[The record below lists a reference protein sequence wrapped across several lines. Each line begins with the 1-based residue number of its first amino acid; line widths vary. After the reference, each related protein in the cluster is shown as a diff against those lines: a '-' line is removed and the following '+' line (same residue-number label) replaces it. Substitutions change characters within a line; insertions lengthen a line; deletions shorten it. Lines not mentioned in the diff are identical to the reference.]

1 VQAADEK
8 EKGFADHFII
18 RPLKDNVEVSPAPV
32 SRFAPRTL
40 DKVQNS
46 FIPIV
51 RREQGLM
58 RQTSNPGFSLKC
70 L

>member
-40 DKVQNS
+40 DKVQNA

-51 RREQGLM
+51 RRE
-58 RQTSNPGFSLKC
+58 
-70 L
+70 

>member
-8 EKGFADHFII
+8 EKGFGDHFII

-32 SRFAPRTL
+32 SRFAPRTI

-51 RREQGLM
+51 RGEHGLL
-58 RQTSNPGFSLKC
+58 R
-70 L
+70 